1 MVHSSRNRI
10 QSAADAGYIQV
21 NGKPVK
27 SNYKVRPNDVIT
39 LMLDVPKHDSTIY
52 PEDIPLD
59 IVYED
64 DALMVINKPAGMVVH
79 PGAGNFSG
87 TLINAIAWH
96 MRDVPT
102 FDANSIT
109 AVDLDLSGE
118 TPSIGQVAKDALV
131 EKILATQG
139 EEFDAVSGATITS
152 TAVKTALK
160 NCIAQAKG
168 DAVNSGSV
176 KPMVESTSAFILKD
190 ITADD
195 VNASVVELDPIT
207 DFAKEVNADVVVAGA
222 GAAGVIAAVKA
233 ADMGATVAVLQKE
246 AVAVS
251 QGNCSSAIIK
261 SGSTE
266 GGLKKWLTFATAVNC
281 WRNNRKLLEAYIER
295 SEEALKFVCEK
306 SGITEETEWKNKYGV
321 TKYQDTSAVY
331 TGVWHDGTQ
340 SYDFGDE
347 KVEVFAPWFGPK
359 PGNYGSLVSGILKD
373 AQEEYGD
380 KLQVYFSTPI
390 VQLVKDADGTVIG
403 CVGKDLDGNYIKFN
417 AKSVILA
424 TGAYENNATMVRR
437 FCPDVEKFDKKVVH
451 RTGDGNILAIE
462 AGGCMEPVAHSR
474 VMHDFD
480 AGLMWDEPPYLIVNM
495 NGERFID
502 EEVDMAYISNALRW
516 QPGYKGENMDPE
528 HQETGSLG
536 WYCQIYDNDY
546 MSYANGPVPD
556 FVMARYLKEGPAE
569 DHVSV
574 FPELIDTFKADT
586 IEELAEKLG
595 LPVEKTVETFNRY
608 NDLCEKGV
616 DEDFGKP
623 AKYLHAFKTAPFWG
637 IRRHIRCSSIT
648 AGVLS
653 DEYGRVTTEEGEVIK
668 GLYAVGNLG
677 GQFYGAPD
685 YPFFHPGLSLGHAVT
700 FGYIAG
706 EHAAQNL

>member
-1 MVHSSRNRI
+1 MSEKTISRRSFLKGALAG
-10 QSAADAGYIQV
+10 SAAVALTSVSG
-21 NGKPVK
+21 
-27 SNYKVRPNDVIT
+27 IT
-39 LMLDVPKHDSTIY
+39 AFAEEKGIY
-52 PEDIPLD
+52 TPGTYSATAD
-59 IVYED
+59 
-64 DALMVINKPAGMVVH
+64 GMGTVVVT
-79 PGAGNFSG
+79 A
-87 TLINAIAWH
+87 
-96 MRDVPT
+96 T
-102 FDANSIT
+102 FDANSIVS
-109 AVDLDLSGE
+109 VDLDVSGE
-118 TPSIGQVAKDALV
+118 TPSIGQAAKDALI
-131 EKILATQG
+131 EQIMAAQG
-139 EEFDAVSGATITS
+139 TEIDGVSGATITS

-176 KPMVESTSAFILKD
+176 KPMVESTSAFVLKD

-207 DFAKEVNADVVVAGA
+207 DFAQEIDVDVVVAGA
-222 GAAGVIAAVKA
+222 GASGVIAAVKA
-233 ADMGATVAVLQKE
+233 ADMGAKVAVLQKE

-261 SGSTE
+261 GGSTE

-295 SEEALKFVCEK
+295 SEEALKFVCDK
-306 SGITEETEWKNKYGV
+306 SKITEETEWKNDEYGV

-359 PGNYGSLVSGILKD
+359 PNNYGTLVAGILKD
-373 AQEEYGD
+373 AQKEYGD
-380 KLQVYFSTPI
+380 NLQCFFNTPI

-437 FCPDVEKFDKKVVH
+437 FCPDIEKFDKKVIR

-495 NGERFID
+495 DGERFVS
-502 EEVDMAYISNALRW
+502 EEVDMAYISNVLRW

-528 HQETGSLG
+528 HQESGSLG
-536 WYCQIYDNDY
+536 WYCQIYDNNY
-546 MSYANGPVPD
+546 MEYATGPVPE
-556 FVMARYLKEGPAE
+556 FVMQRYLKEE
-569 DHVSV
+569 DPSLHVSV
-574 FPELIDTFKADT
+574 FPELIDTFRADT

-595 LPVEKTVETFNRY
+595 LPVDKTVESFNRY
-608 NDLCEKGV
+608 NELCEKGE
-616 DEDFGKP
+616 DLDFGKP
-623 AKYLHAFKTAPFWG
+623 AKYLHKFDTAPFWG

-653 DEYGRVTTEEGEVIK
+653 DEFGRVTTEEGEVIP

-700 FGYIAG
+700 FGFIAG

>member
-1 MVHSSRNRI
+1 MSEKNISRRSFLKSGAAAAAALAVTGLFG
-10 QSAADAGYIQV
+10 QDVKAAADGIYTPGTYSASAVGMGTV
-21 NGKPVK
+21 
-27 SNYKVRPNDVIT
+27 T
-39 LMLDVPKHDSTIY
+39 LTC
-52 PEDIPLD
+52 
-59 IVYED
+59 
-64 DALMVINKPAGMVVH
+64 
-79 PGAGNFSG
+79 
-87 TLINAIAWH
+87 
-96 MRDVPT
+96 T
-102 FDANSIT
+102 FDADSIT
-109 AVDLDLSGE
+109 DVVLDVSGE
-118 TPSIGQVAKDALV
+118 TESIGQAAHDALV
-131 EKILATQG
+131 EQILATQG
-139 EEFDAVSGATITS
+139 VEIDGVSGATITS
-152 TAVKTALK
+152 TAVRTALK

-168 DAVNSGSV
+168 ETVTSGSV
-176 KPMVESTSAFILKD
+176 KPMVESSGAFILKD

-195 VNASVVELDPIT
+195 VNASAVILDPIT
-207 DFAKEVNADVVVAGA
+207 DFAKEVDVDVVVAGA
-222 GAAGVIAAVKA
+222 GASGVIAAVKA
-233 ADMGATVAVLQKE
+233 AEMGAKVAVLQKE

-281 WRNNRKLLEAYIER
+281 WRNNRKLLEAYIDR
-295 SEEALKFVCEK
+295 SEEALRFVCEK

-380 KLQVYFSTPI
+380 NLQVFFSTPI
-390 VQLVKDADGTVIG
+390 VQLVKDADGTIIG
-403 CVGKDLDGNYIKFN
+403 CVGKDIDGNYIKFN

-437 FCPDVEKFDKKVVH
+437 FCPDIEKFDKKVVH

-516 QPGYKGENMDPE
+516 QPGFKGENMDPE
-528 HQETGSLG
+528 HQETGSIG

-608 NDLCEKGV
+608 NELCEKGE

-653 DEYGRVTTEEGEVIK
+653 DEYGRVTTEDGEVIK

-706 EHAAQNL
+706 EHAAQNR

>member
-1 MVHSSRNRI
+1 MSELSRRDFLKGSLAGAASLAMAGI
-10 QSAADAGYIQV
+10 GLSAVKNTAHAAGIYTPGTYSATAD
-21 NGKPVK
+21 
-27 SNYKVRPNDVIT
+27 
-39 LMLDVPKHDSTIY
+39 
-52 PEDIPLD
+52 
-59 IVYED
+59 
-64 DALMVINKPAGMVVH
+64 GM
-79 PGAGNFSG
+79 G
-87 TLINAIAWH
+87 TVTVTA
-96 MRDVPT
+96 T
-102 FDANSIT
+102 FDENSIT
-109 AVDLDLSGE
+109 EILLDVSGE
-118 TPSIGQVAKDALV
+118 TPSIGQAAKDELISQVMAAQSA
-131 EKILATQG
+131 EIDG
-139 EEFDAVSGATITS
+139 VSSATITS

-168 DAVNSGSV
+168 EAVNSGSV
-176 KPMVESTSAFILKD
+176 KPQVASDGAFILKD

-195 VNASVVELDPIT
+195 VNASAVELDPIT
-207 DFAKEVNADVVVAGA
+207 SFAKEVDVDVVVAGA
-222 GAAGVIAAVKA
+222 GASGVIAAVRA
-233 ADMGATVAVLQKE
+233 AELGATVAVLQKE

-295 SEEALKFVCEK
+295 SEEALHFVCEK

-321 TKYQDTSAVY
+321 TKYQDTSAVF

-390 VQLVKDADGTVIG
+390 VQLVKDADGTIIG
-403 CVGKDLDGNYIKFN
+403 CVGKDIDGNYIKFN

-480 AGLMWDEPPYLIVNM
+480 AGLMWDEPPYLIVNI
-495 NGERFID
+495 NCERFID

-516 QPGYKGENMDPE
+516 QPGFKGENMDPE
-528 HQETGSLG
+528 HQESGSLG

-546 MSYANGPVPD
+546 MEYANGPVPD
-556 FVMARYLKEGPAE
+556 FVMARYLKEE
-569 DHVSV
+569 DPSLHVSV
-574 FPELIDTFKADT
+574 FPELIDTFRADT

-608 NDLCEKGV
+608 NELCEKGE

>member
-1 MVHSSRNRI
+1 MSELSRRDFLKGSLAGAASIAMAGIGLGALKNSAHAAGIYTPGTYSATADGMGTVTVTATFDENSSTEI
-10 QSAADAGYIQV
+10 
-21 NGKPVK
+21 
-27 SNYKVRPNDVIT
+27 
-39 LMLDVPKHDSTIY
+39 LLDV
-52 PEDIPLD
+52 
-59 IVYED
+59 
-64 DALMVINKPAGMVVH
+64 
-79 PGAGNFSG
+79 
-87 TLINAIAWH
+87 
-96 MRDVPT
+96 
-102 FDANSIT
+102 
-109 AVDLDLSGE
+109 SGE
-118 TPSIGQVAKDALV
+118 TPTIGQAAKDELISQVMAAQSA
-131 EKILATQG
+131 EIDG
-139 EEFDAVSGATITS
+139 VSSATITS

-168 DAVNSGSV
+168 EAVNSGSV
-176 KPMVESTSAFILKD
+176 KPQVASDGAFILKD

-195 VNASVVELDPIT
+195 VNASAVELDPIT
-207 DFAKEVNADVVVAGA
+207 SFAKEITVDVVVCGA
-222 GAAGVIAAVKA
+222 GAAGVPAAVRA
-233 ADMGATVAVLQKE
+233 LDLGATVAVLQKE

-251 QGNCSSAIIK
+251 QGNCSSCIVK
-261 SGSTE
+261 SESTE
-266 GGLKKWLTFATAVNC
+266 AGLKKWLTFATAVNC
-281 WRNNRKLLEAYIER
+281 WRNNRKLLEAYVDR
-295 SEEALKFVCEK
+295 SEEAIRFLVAK
-306 SGITEETEWKNKYGV
+306 GGLTEENEYKNEKYGFSI
-321 TKYQDTSAVY
+321 YQYSNDPF
-331 TGVWHDGTQ
+331 TGVKHDGTQ
-340 SYDFGDE
+340 TYDFGEDT
-347 KVEVFAPWFGPK
+347 VGIYGPWFGPK
-359 PGNYGSLVSGILKD
+359 PNNYGTLVSAILKE

-380 KLQVYFSTPI
+380 KLQCFFNTPV
-390 VQLVKDADGTVIG
+390 VQLLKDADGTIVG
-403 CVGKDLDGNYIKFN
+403 CVGKDLDGNYIKVN

-437 FCPDVEKFDKKVVH
+437 FCPDIEKFDKKVVH

-495 NGERFID
+495 EGERFID

-528 HQETGSLG
+528 HQDSGSLG

-546 MSYANGPVPD
+546 MSYANAGVPD

-608 NDLCEKGV
+608 NELCEKGEDV
-616 DEDFGKP
+616 DFGKP
-623 AKYLHAFKTAPFWG
+623 SKYLHAFKTAPFWG
-637 IRRHIRCSSIT
+637 TRRHIRCSSIT
-648 AGVLS
+648 AGVLT
-653 DEYGRVTTEEGEVIK
+653 DEFGRVTTEEGEVIK
-668 GLYAVGNLG
+668 GLYAAGNLG
-677 GQFYGAPD
+677 GQFFGAPD

>member
-1 MVHSSRNRI
+1 MSELSRRDFLKGSLAGAASIAMAGIGLGALKN
-10 QSAADAGYIQV
+10 SAHAAGIYTAGTYSATAD
-21 NGKPVK
+21 
-27 SNYKVRPNDVIT
+27 
-39 LMLDVPKHDSTIY
+39 
-52 PEDIPLD
+52 
-59 IVYED
+59 
-64 DALMVINKPAGMVVH
+64 GM
-79 PGAGNFSG
+79 G
-87 TLINAIAWH
+87 TVTVTA
-96 MRDVPT
+96 T
-102 FDANSIT
+102 FDENSIT
-109 AVDLDLSGE
+109 EILLDVSGE
-118 TPSIGQVAKDALV
+118 TPTIGQAAKDELISQVMAAQSA
-131 EKILATQG
+131 EIDG
-139 EEFDAVSGATITS
+139 VSSATITS

-168 DAVNSGSV
+168 EAVNSGSV
-176 KPMVESTSAFILKD
+176 KPQVASDGAFILKD

-195 VNASVVELDPIT
+195 VNASAVELDPIT
-207 DFAKEVNADVVVAGA
+207 SFAKEITVDVVVCGA
-222 GAAGVIAAVKA
+222 GAAGVPAAVRA
-233 ADMGATVAVLQKE
+233 LDLGATVAVLQKE

-251 QGNCSSAIIK
+251 QGNCSSCIVK
-261 SGSTE
+261 SESTE
-266 GGLKKWLTFATAVNC
+266 AGLKKWLTFATAVNC
-281 WRNNRKLLEAYIER
+281 WRNNRKLLEAYIDR
-295 SEEALKFVCEK
+295 SEEAIRFLVAK
-306 SGITEETEWKNKYGV
+306 GGLTEENEYKNEKYGFSI
-321 TKYQDTSAVY
+321 YQYSSDPF
-331 TGVWHDGTQ
+331 TGVMHDGTQ

-347 KVEVFAPWFGPK
+347 TVGIYGPWFGPK
-359 PGNYGSLVSGILKD
+359 PNNYGTLVSAVLKE

-380 KLQVYFSTPI
+380 KLQVFFSTPV
-390 VQLVKDADGTVIG
+390 VQLLKDADGTIVG
-403 CVGKDLDGNYIKFN
+403 CVGKDLDGNYIKVN

-437 FCPDVEKFDKKVVH
+437 FCPDIEKFDKKVVH

-528 HQETGSLG
+528 HQETGSIG
-536 WYCQIYDNDY
+536 WYCQIYDSDY

-556 FVMARYLKEGPAE
+556 FVMARYLKEE
-569 DHVSV
+569 DPSLHVSV
-574 FPELIDTFKADT
+574 FPELIDTFRADT

-608 NDLCEKGV
+608 NELCEKGEDV
-616 DEDFGKP
+616 DFGKP

-637 IRRHIRCSSIT
+637 TRRHIRCSSIT
-648 AGVLS
+648 AGVLT
-653 DEYGRVTTEEGEVIK
+653 DEYGRVTTEDGKVIK
-668 GLYAVGNLG
+668 GLYAAGNLG
-677 GQFYGAPD
+677 GQFFGAPD

-706 EHAAQNL
+706 EHAARNL

>member
-1 MVHSSRNRI
+1 MSEITRRSFLKGTLAG
-10 QSAADAGYIQV
+10 AA
-21 NGKPVK
+21 
-27 SNYKVRPNDVIT
+27 
-39 LMLDVPKHDSTIY
+39 TI
-52 PEDIPLD
+52 
-59 IVYED
+59 
-64 DALMVINKPAGMVVH
+64 AMA
-79 PGAGNFSG
+79 GAGLG
-87 TLINAIAWH
+87 TTAFAENGIYKPGTYSATADG
-96 MRDVPT
+96 MGTVTVTAT

-109 AVDLDLSGE
+109 AVELDVSGE
-118 TPSIGQVAKDALV
+118 TPSIGQAAKDALV
-131 EKILATQG
+131 EQIMATQG
-139 EEFDAVSGATITS
+139 AEIDGVSGATITS

-168 DAVNSGSV
+168 EAVNSGSV
-176 KPMVESTSAFILKD
+176 KPMVESSSAFVLKD

-195 VNASVVELDPIT
+195 INASAVELDPIT
-207 DFAKEVNADVVVAGA
+207 EFAKEVDVGVVVAGA
-222 GAAGVIAAVKA
+222 GASGVIAAVKA
-233 ADMGATVAVLQKE
+233 ADMGASVAVLQKE

-281 WRNNRKLLEAYIER
+281 WRNNRKLLEAYIDR
-295 SEEALKFVCEK
+295 SEEALRFVCDK
-306 SGITEETEWKNKYGV
+306 SGITEETEWKNDKYGV
-321 TKYQDTSAVY
+321 TKYQDTSTVY

-340 SYDFGDE
+340 SYDFGEE

-359 PGNYGSLVSGILKD
+359 PNNYGTLVSGILKD
-373 AQEEYGD
+373 AVEEYGD
-380 KLQVYFSTPI
+380 KLQVFYNTPI

-437 FCPDVEKFDKKVVH
+437 FCPDIENFDKKVIH

-495 NGERFID
+495 NGERFVS
-502 EEVDMAYISNALRW
+502 EEVDMAYISNVLRW
-516 QPGYKGENMDPE
+516 QPGFKGENMDPE

-536 WYCQIYDNDY
+536 WYCQIYDNNY
-546 MSYANGPVPD
+546 MEYANGPVPD
-556 FVMARYLKEGPAE
+556 FVMQRYLKEE
-569 DHVSV
+569 DPSLHVSV
-574 FPELIDTFKADT
+574 FPELIDTFRADT

-595 LPVEKTVETFNRY
+595 LPVDKTVESFNRY
-608 NDLCEKGV
+608 NELCEKGE
-616 DEDFGKP
+616 DLDFGKP
-623 AKYLHAFKTAPFWG
+623 AKYMHKFDTAPFWG

-653 DEYGRVTTEEGEVIK
+653 DEFGRVTTESGEVIK

-700 FGYIAG
+700 FGFIAG
-706 EHAAQNL
+706 EHAAQNK

>member
-1 MVHSSRNRI
+1 MSENISRRNFLKG
-10 QSAADAGYIQV
+10 SLAGAATLAMAGV
-21 NGKPVK
+21 GLG
-27 SNYKVRPNDVIT
+27 T
-39 LMLDVPKHDSTIY
+39 TAFAEEGIY
-52 PEDIPLD
+52 TPGTYTATAE
-59 IVYED
+59 
-64 DALMVINKPAGMVVH
+64 GMETVTVT
-79 PGAGNFSG
+79 A
-87 TLINAIAWH
+87 
-96 MRDVPT
+96 T

-109 AVDLDLSGE
+109 DIELDVSGE
-118 TPSIGQVAKDALV
+118 TPSIGQAAKDELIEQIMAAQSA
-131 EKILATQG
+131 EIDG
-139 EEFDAVSGATITS
+139 VSGATITS
-152 TAVKTALK
+152 TAVRTALK

-168 DAVNSGSV
+168 EAVDSGSV

-195 VNASVVELDPIT
+195 VNASAVELDPIT
-207 DFAKEVNADVVVAGA
+207 DFAQEVDVDVVVAGA

-233 ADMGATVAVLQKE
+233 AEMGAKVAVLQKE

-306 SGITEETEWKNKYGV
+306 SGITEETEWKNEKYGV

-340 SYDFGDE
+340 SYDFGDD

-359 PGNYGSLVSGILKD
+359 PNNYGTLVSGILKD
-373 AQEEYGD
+373 AVEEYGD
-380 KLQVYFSTPI
+380 NLQVFFSTPI
-390 VQLVKDADGTVIG
+390 VQLVKDDDGAVIG
-403 CVGKDLDGNYIKFN
+403 CVGKDLDGKYIKFN

-437 FCPDVEKFDKKVVH
+437 FCPDIENFDKKVVH

-495 NGERFID
+495 NGERFVS
-502 EEVDMAYISNALRW
+502 EEVDMAYISNVLRW
-516 QPGYKGENMDPE
+516 QPGFKGENMDPE
-528 HQETGSLG
+528 HAETGSLG
-536 WYCQIYDNDY
+536 WYCQIYDNNY
-546 MSYANGPVPD
+546 MEYANGGVPEV
-556 FVMARYLKEGPAE
+556 VMARYLKEE
-569 DHVSV
+569 DPSLHVSV
-574 FPELIDTFKADT
+574 FPELIDTFRADT
-586 IEELAEKLG
+586 IAELAEKLG
-595 LPVEKTVETFNRY
+595 LPVDKTVESFNRY
-608 NDLCEKGV
+608 NELCEKGE
-616 DEDFGKP
+616 DLDFGKP
-623 AKYLHAFKTAPFWG
+623 AKYLHKFDTAPFWG

-653 DEYGRVTTEEGEVIK
+653 DEFGRVTTEQGEVIK

-700 FGYIAG
+700 FGFIAG
-706 EHAAQNL
+706 EHAAQNK

>member
-1 MVHSSRNRI
+1 MSKKHLSRREFLKGSAVAAA
-10 QSAADAGYIQV
+10 SAAVLGLTGFSKEVAFADGIYTPGTYSATAQGAY
-21 NGKPVK
+21 
-27 SNYKVRPNDVIT
+27 
-39 LMLDVPKHDSTIY
+39 ST
-52 PEDIPLD
+52 
-59 IVYED
+59 VTVT
-64 DALMVINKPAGMVVH
+64 A
-79 PGAGNFSG
+79 
-87 TLINAIAWH
+87 
-96 MRDVPT
+96 T
-102 FDANSIT
+102 FDANAI
-109 AVDLDLSGE
+109 VNVELDVSGE
-118 TPSIGQVAKDALV
+118 TPSIGQAAKDQLIEQIMAAQSN
-131 EKILATQG
+131 EIDG
-139 EEFDAVSGATITS
+139 VSGATLTS
-152 TAVKTALK
+152 TAVKQALK

-168 DAVNSGSV
+168 EAVDSG
-176 KPMVESTSAFILKD
+176 KAMVESTGAFILKD

-195 VNASVVELDPIT
+195 VNASVVELEPIT
-207 DFAKEVNADVVVAGA
+207 NFAKEVDVDVVVAGA
-222 GAAGVIAAVKA
+222 GASGVIAAVKA

-246 AVAVS
+246 AAAVS

-281 WRNNRKLLEAYIER
+281 WRNNRKLLEAYIDR
-295 SEEALKFVCEK
+295 SEEALNFVCEK
-306 SGITEETEWKNKYGV
+306 SGITEATEWKNKYGV

-380 KLQVYFSTPI
+380 KLQVFFSTPI
-390 VQLVKDADGTVIG
+390 VQLVKDADGTIIG

-437 FCPDVEKFDKKVVH
+437 FCPDVEKFDKKVSR

-495 NGERFID
+495 NGERFVS
-502 EEVDMAYISNALRW
+502 EEVDMAYISNVLKW
-516 QPGYKGENMDPE
+516 QPGFKGENLDPE
-528 HQETGSLG
+528 HAESGSLG
-536 WYCQIYDNDY
+536 WYCQIYDNNY
-546 MSYANGPVPD
+546 MEYATGPVPE
-556 FVMARYLKEGPAE
+556 FVMQRYLKEE
-569 DHVSV
+569 DPSLHVSV
-574 FPELIDTFKADT
+574 FPELIDTFRADT

-595 LPVEKTVETFNRY
+595 LPVEETVASFNRY
-608 NDLCEKGV
+608 NELCEKGE
-616 DEDFGKP
+616 DLDFGKP
-623 AKYLHAFKTAPFWG
+623 AKYLHKFDTAPFWG

-653 DEYGRVTTEEGEVIK
+653 DEYGRVTTEDGKVIK

-700 FGYIAG
+700 FGFIAG
-706 EHAAQNL
+706 EHAALNK

>member
-1 MVHSSRNRI
+1 MNGKHLSRRDFLKGALAG
-10 QSAADAGYIQV
+10 SAAVALTSVTG
-21 NGKPVK
+21 
-27 SNYKVRPNDVIT
+27 IT
-39 LMLDVPKHDSTIY
+39 AFADDSGIY
-52 PEDIPLD
+52 TPGTYSATAD
-59 IVYED
+59 
-64 DALMVINKPAGMVVH
+64 GMGTVVVT
-79 PGAGNFSG
+79 A
-87 TLINAIAWH
+87 
-96 MRDVPT
+96 T
-102 FDANSIT
+102 FDANSIVS
-109 AVDLDLSGE
+109 VDLDVSGE
-118 TPSIGQVAKDALV
+118 TPSIGQAAKDALI
-131 EKILATQG
+131 EQIIATQG
-139 EEFDAVSGATITS
+139 ADIDGVSGASITS
-152 TAVKTALK
+152 TAVRTALK

-168 DAVNSGSV
+168 EAVNSGSV
-176 KPMVESTSAFILKD
+176 KPQIESSSAFVLTD

-195 VNASVVELDPIT
+195 INASAVELEPIT
-207 DFAKEVNADVVVAGA
+207 EFAQEVDVDVVVAGA
-222 GAAGVIAAVKA
+222 GASGVIAAVKA
-233 ADMGATVAVLQKE
+233 ADMGAKVAVLQKE

-261 SGSTE
+261 GGSTE

-281 WRNNRKLLEAYIER
+281 WRNNRKLLEAYIDR
-295 SEEALKFVCEK
+295 SEEALRFVCEK
-306 SGITEETEWKNKYGV
+306 SGVTEENEWVNKYGV

-340 SYDFGDE
+340 SYDFGED

-380 KLQVYFSTPI
+380 NLQVFFSTPI
-390 VQLVKDADGTVIG
+390 VQLIKDEEGTVIG

-437 FCPDVEKFDKKVVH
+437 FCPDIEKFDKKVVH

-495 NGERFID
+495 NGERFVS
-502 EEVDMAYISNALRW
+502 EEVDMAYISNVLKW
-516 QPGYKGENMDPE
+516 QPGFKGENMDPE

-536 WYCQIYDNDY
+536 WYCQIYDNNY
-546 MSYANGPVPD
+546 MEYANGPVPE
-556 FVMARYLKEGPAE
+556 FVMQRYLKEE
-569 DHVSV
+569 DPSLHVSV
-574 FPELIDTFKADT
+574 FPELIDTFRADT

-595 LPVEKTVETFNRY
+595 LPVEATVASFNRY
-608 NDLCEKGV
+608 NELCEKGE
-616 DEDFGKP
+616 DLDFGKP
-623 AKYLHAFKTAPFWG
+623 AKYLHKFDTAPFWG

-653 DEYGRVTTEEGEVIK
+653 DEYGRVTTESGEVIK

-700 FGYIAG
+700 FGFIAG
-706 EHAAQNL
+706 EHAAQNK

>member
-1 MVHSSRNRI
+1 MSEKNISRRSFLKSGAAAAAALAVTGLFG
-10 QSAADAGYIQV
+10 QDVKAAADGIYTPGTYSASAVGMGTV
-21 NGKPVK
+21 
-27 SNYKVRPNDVIT
+27 T
-39 LMLDVPKHDSTIY
+39 LTC
-52 PEDIPLD
+52 
-59 IVYED
+59 
-64 DALMVINKPAGMVVH
+64 
-79 PGAGNFSG
+79 
-87 TLINAIAWH
+87 
-96 MRDVPT
+96 T
-102 FDANSIT
+102 FDADSIT
-109 AVDLDLSGE
+109 DVVLDVSGE
-118 TPSIGQVAKDALV
+118 TESIGQAAHDALV
-131 EKILATQG
+131 EQILATQG
-139 EEFDAVSGATITS
+139 VEIDGVSGATITS
-152 TAVKTALK
+152 TAVRTALK

-168 DAVNSGSV
+168 ETVTSGSV
-176 KPMVESTSAFILKD
+176 KPMVESSGAFILKD

-195 VNASVVELDPIT
+195 VNASAVILDPIT
-207 DFAKEVNADVVVAGA
+207 DFAKEVDVDVVVAGA
-222 GAAGVIAAVKA
+222 GASGVIAAVKA
-233 ADMGATVAVLQKE
+233 AEMGAKVAVLQKE

-281 WRNNRKLLEAYIER
+281 WRNNRKLLEAYIDR
-295 SEEALKFVCEK
+295 SEEALRFVCEK

-380 KLQVYFSTPI
+380 NLQVFFSTPI
-390 VQLVKDADGTVIG
+390 VQLVKDADGTIIG

-437 FCPDVEKFDKKVVH
+437 FCPDIEKFDKKVVH

-516 QPGYKGENMDPE
+516 QPGFKGENMDPE
-528 HQETGSLG
+528 HQETGSIG

-608 NDLCEKGV
+608 NELCEKGE

-653 DEYGRVTTEEGEVIK
+653 DEYGRVTTEDGEVIK

-700 FGYIAG
+700 FGFIAG
-706 EHAAQNL
+706 EHAAQNK

>member
-1 MVHSSRNRI
+1 MSELSRRDFLKGSLAGAASLAMAGI
-10 QSAADAGYIQV
+10 GLSAVNTAAHADG
-21 NGKPVK
+21 
-27 SNYKVRPNDVIT
+27 
-39 LMLDVPKHDSTIY
+39 IY
-52 PEDIPLD
+52 TPGTYSATAD
-59 IVYED
+59 
-64 DALMVINKPAGMVVH
+64 GM
-79 PGAGNFSG
+79 G
-87 TLINAIAWH
+87 TVTVTA
-96 MRDVPT
+96 T

-109 AVDLDLSGE
+109 EILLDVSGE
-118 TPSIGQVAKDALV
+118 TPSIGQAAKDELISQVMAAQSAD
-131 EKILATQG
+131 IDG
-139 EEFDAVSGATITS
+139 VSSATITS

-168 DAVNSGSV
+168 EAVNSGSV
-176 KPMVESTSAFILKD
+176 KPLVQSDGAFILKD

-195 VNASVVELDPIT
+195 VNASAVELEPIT
-207 DFAKEVNADVVVAGA
+207 NFAKEIDVDVVVAGA
-222 GAAGVIAAVKA
+222 GASGVIAAVRA
-233 ADMGATVAVLQKE
+233 AELGATVAVLQKE

-261 SGSTE
+261 SGSTP

-281 WRNNRKLLEAYIER
+281 WRNNRKLLEAYIDR
-295 SEEALKFVCEK
+295 SEEALRFVCEK

-380 KLQVYFSTPI
+380 KLQVFFSTPI
-390 VQLVKDADGTVIG
+390 VQLVKDADGTIIG
-403 CVGKDLDGNYIKFN
+403 CVGKDIDGNYIKFN

-437 FCPDVEKFDKKVVH
+437 FCPDIEKFDKKVVH

-516 QPGYKGENMDPE
+516 QPGFKGENMDPE

-546 MSYANGPVPD
+546 MSYADAGVPD
-556 FVMARYLKEGPAE
+556 FVMARYLKEE
-569 DHVSV
+569 DPSLHVSV
-574 FPELIDTFKADT
+574 FPELIDTFRADT

-595 LPVEKTVETFNRY
+595 LPVDKTVESFNRY
-608 NDLCEKGV
+608 NELCEKGE
-616 DEDFGKP
+616 DLDFGKDP
-623 AKYLHAFKTAPFWG
+623 KYLHKFVTAPFWG

-653 DEYGRVTTEEGEVIK
+653 DEYGRVTTEKGEVIK
-668 GLYAVGNLG
+668 GLYAAGNLG

>member
-1 MVHSSRNRI
+1 
-10 QSAADAGYIQV
+10 
-21 NGKPVK
+21 
-27 SNYKVRPNDVIT
+27 
-39 LMLDVPKHDSTIY
+39 
-52 PEDIPLD
+52 
-59 IVYED
+59 
-64 DALMVINKPAGMVVH
+64 
-79 PGAGNFSG
+79 
-87 TLINAIAWH
+87 
-96 MRDVPT
+96 
-102 FDANSIT
+102 
-109 AVDLDLSGE
+109 
-118 TPSIGQVAKDALV
+118 
-131 EKILATQG
+131 
-139 EEFDAVSGATITS
+139 
-152 TAVKTALK
+152 
-160 NCIAQAKG
+160 
-168 DAVNSGSV
+168 
-176 KPMVESTSAFILKD
+176 MVESTSAFILKD

-195 VNASVVELDPIT
+195 VNASAVELDPIT
-207 DFAKEVNADVVVAGA
+207 DFAQEVDVDVVVAGA

-233 ADMGATVAVLQKE
+233 AEMGAKVAVLQKE

-306 SGITEETEWKNKYGV
+306 SGITEETEWKNEKYGV

-340 SYDFGDE
+340 SYDFGDD

-359 PGNYGSLVSGILKD
+359 PNNYGTLVSGILKD
-373 AQEEYGD
+373 AVEEYGD
-380 KLQVYFSTPI
+380 NLQVFFSTPI
-390 VQLVKDADGTVIG
+390 VQLVKDDDGAVIG
-403 CVGKDLDGNYIKFN
+403 CVGKDLDGKYIKFN

-437 FCPDVEKFDKKVVH
+437 FCPDIENFDKKVVH

-495 NGERFID
+495 NGERFVS
-502 EEVDMAYISNALRW
+502 EEVDMAYISNVLRW
-516 QPGYKGENMDPE
+516 QPGFKGENMDPE
-528 HQETGSLG
+528 HAETGSLG
-536 WYCQIYDNDY
+536 WYCQIYDNNY
-546 MSYANGPVPD
+546 MEYANGGVPEV
-556 FVMARYLKEGPAE
+556 VMARYLKEE
-569 DHVSV
+569 DPSLHVSV
-574 FPELIDTFKADT
+574 FPELIDTFRADT

-595 LPVEKTVETFNRY
+595 LPVDKTVESFNRY
-608 NDLCEKGV
+608 NELCEKGE
-616 DEDFGKP
+616 DLDFGKP
-623 AKYLHAFKTAPFWG
+623 AKYLHKFDTAPFWG

-653 DEYGRVTTEEGEVIK
+653 DEFGRVTTEQGEVIK

-700 FGYIAG
+700 FGFIAG
-706 EHAAQNL
+706 EHAAQNK

>member
-1 MVHSSRNRI
+1 MSELSRRDFLKGSLAGAASLAMAGI
-10 QSAADAGYIQV
+10 GLSAVKNTAHAAGIYTPGTYSATAD
-21 NGKPVK
+21 
-27 SNYKVRPNDVIT
+27 
-39 LMLDVPKHDSTIY
+39 
-52 PEDIPLD
+52 
-59 IVYED
+59 
-64 DALMVINKPAGMVVH
+64 GM
-79 PGAGNFSG
+79 G
-87 TLINAIAWH
+87 TVTVTA
-96 MRDVPT
+96 T
-102 FDANSIT
+102 FDENSIT
-109 AVDLDLSGE
+109 EILLDVSGE
-118 TPSIGQVAKDALV
+118 TPSIGQAAKDELISQVMAAQSA
-131 EKILATQG
+131 EIDG
-139 EEFDAVSGATITS
+139 VSSATITS

-168 DAVNSGSV
+168 EAVNSGSV
-176 KPMVESTSAFILKD
+176 KPQVASDGAFILKD

-195 VNASVVELDPIT
+195 VNASAVELDPIT
-207 DFAKEVNADVVVAGA
+207 SFAKEVDVDVVVAGA
-222 GAAGVIAAVKA
+222 GASGVIAAVRA
-233 ADMGATVAVLQKE
+233 AELGATVAVLQKE

-390 VQLVKDADGTVIG
+390 VQLVKDADGTIIG

-546 MSYANGPVPD
+546 MGYANGPVPD

>member
-1 MVHSSRNRI
+1 MSELSRRDFLKGSLAGAASIAMAGIGLGAVKN
-10 QSAADAGYIQV
+10 SAHAAG
-21 NGKPVK
+21 
-27 SNYKVRPNDVIT
+27 
-39 LMLDVPKHDSTIY
+39 IY
-52 PEDIPLD
+52 TPGTYSATAE
-59 IVYED
+59 
-64 DALMVINKPAGMVVH
+64 GM
-79 PGAGNFSG
+79 G
-87 TLINAIAWH
+87 TVTVTA
-96 MRDVPT
+96 T
-102 FDANSIT
+102 FDENSIT
-109 AVDLDLSGE
+109 EILLDVSGE
-118 TPSIGQVAKDALV
+118 TPTIGQAAKDELISQVMAAQSA
-131 EKILATQG
+131 EIDG
-139 EEFDAVSGATITS
+139 VSSATITS

-168 DAVNSGSV
+168 EAVNSGNV
-176 KPMVESTSAFILKD
+176 KPQVASDGAFILKD

-195 VNASVVELDPIT
+195 VNASAVELDPIT
-207 DFAKEVNADVVVAGA
+207 SFAKEITVDVAVCGA
-222 GAAGVIAAVKA
+222 GAAGVPAAVRA
-233 ADMGATVAVLQKE
+233 LDLGATVAVLQKE

-251 QGNCSSAIIK
+251 QGNCSSCIVK
-261 SGSTE
+261 SESTE
-266 GGLKKWLTFATAVNC
+266 AGLKKWLTFATAVNC
-281 WRNNRKLLEAYIER
+281 WRNNRKLLEAYIDR
-295 SEEALKFVCEK
+295 SEEAIRFLVAK
-306 SGITEETEWKNKYGV
+306 GGLTEENEYKNEKYGFSI
-321 TKYQDTSAVY
+321 YQYSSDPF
-331 TGVWHDGTQ
+331 TGVMHDGTQ

-347 KVEVFAPWFGPK
+347 TVGIYGPWFGPK
-359 PGNYGSLVSGILKD
+359 PNNYGTLVSAVLKE
-373 AQEEYGD
+373 AQEQYGD
-380 KLQVYFSTPI
+380 KLQCFFNTPV
-390 VQLVKDADGTVIG
+390 VQLLKDADGTIVG
-403 CVGKDLDGNYIKFN
+403 CVGKDLDGNYIKVN

-437 FCPDVEKFDKKVVH
+437 FCPDIEKFDKKVVH

-495 NGERFID
+495 EGERFID

-528 HQETGSLG
+528 HQETGSIG

-608 NDLCEKGV
+608 NELCEKGEDV
-616 DEDFGKP
+616 DFGKP

-637 IRRHIRCSSIT
+637 TRRHIRCSSIT
-648 AGVLS
+648 AGVLT
-653 DEYGRVTTEEGEVIK
+653 DEYGRVTTEDGKVIK
-668 GLYAVGNLG
+668 GLYAAGNLG
-677 GQFYGAPD
+677 GQFFGAPD

>member
-1 MVHSSRNRI
+1 MSELSRRDFLKGSLAGAASLAMAGI
-10 QSAADAGYIQV
+10 GLSAVNTAAHADG
-21 NGKPVK
+21 
-27 SNYKVRPNDVIT
+27 
-39 LMLDVPKHDSTIY
+39 IY
-52 PEDIPLD
+52 TPGTYSATAD
-59 IVYED
+59 
-64 DALMVINKPAGMVVH
+64 GM
-79 PGAGNFSG
+79 G
-87 TLINAIAWH
+87 TVTVTA
-96 MRDVPT
+96 T

-109 AVDLDLSGE
+109 EILLDVSGE
-118 TPSIGQVAKDALV
+118 TPSVGQAAKDELISQVMAAQSAD
-131 EKILATQG
+131 IDG
-139 EEFDAVSGATITS
+139 VSSATITS

-168 DAVNSGSV
+168 EAVNSGSV
-176 KPMVESTSAFILKD
+176 KPQVQSDGAFILKD

-195 VNASVVELDPIT
+195 VNASAVELEPIT
-207 DFAKEVNADVVVAGA
+207 NFAKEIDVDVVVAGA
-222 GAAGVIAAVKA
+222 GASGVIAAVRA
-233 ADMGATVAVLQKE
+233 AELGATVAVLQKE

-261 SGSTE
+261 SGSTP

-281 WRNNRKLLEAYIER
+281 WRNNRKLLEAYIDR
-295 SEEALKFVCEK
+295 SEEALRFVCEK

-347 KVEVFAPWFGPK
+347 PWFGPK

-380 KLQVYFSTPI
+380 KLQVFFSTPI
-390 VQLVKDADGTVIG
+390 VQLVKDADGTIIG
-403 CVGKDLDGNYIKFN
+403 CVGKDIDGNYIKFN

-437 FCPDVEKFDKKVVH
+437 FCPDIEKFDKKVVH

-462 AGGCMEPVAHSR
+462 AGGCMEPVAHSRVMHDFDAR

-516 QPGYKGENMDPE
+516 QPGFKGENMDPE
-528 HQETGSLG
+528 HQETGSIG

-556 FVMARYLKEGPAE
+556 FVMARYLKEE
-569 DHVSV
+569 DPSLHVSV
-574 FPELIDTFKADT
+574 FPELIDTFRADT

-608 NDLCEKGV
+608 NELCEKGE

-653 DEYGRVTTEEGEVIK
+653 DEYGRVTTEDGEVIK

-706 EHAAQNL
+706 EHAAQNR

>member
-1 MVHSSRNRI
+1 MSENISRRNFLKG
-10 QSAADAGYIQV
+10 SLAGAATLAMAGV
-21 NGKPVK
+21 GLG
-27 SNYKVRPNDVIT
+27 T
-39 LMLDVPKHDSTIY
+39 TAFAEEGIY
-52 PEDIPLD
+52 TPGTYTATAE
-59 IVYED
+59 
-64 DALMVINKPAGMVVH
+64 GMETVTVT
-79 PGAGNFSG
+79 A
-87 TLINAIAWH
+87 
-96 MRDVPT
+96 T

-109 AVDLDLSGE
+109 DIELDVSGE
-118 TPSIGQVAKDALV
+118 TPSIGQAAKDELIEQIMAAQSA
-131 EKILATQG
+131 EIDG
-139 EEFDAVSGATITS
+139 VSGATITS
-152 TAVKTALK
+152 TAVRTALK

-168 DAVNSGSV
+168 EAVDSGSV

-195 VNASVVELDPIT
+195 VNASAVELDPIT
-207 DFAKEVNADVVVAGA
+207 DFAQEVDVDVVVAGA

-233 ADMGATVAVLQKE
+233 AEMGAKVAVLQKE

-306 SGITEETEWKNKYGV
+306 SGITEETEWKNEKYGV

-340 SYDFGDE
+340 SYDFGDD

-359 PGNYGSLVSGILKD
+359 PNNYGTLVSGILKD
-373 AQEEYGD
+373 AVEEYGD
-380 KLQVYFSTPI
+380 NLLVFFSTPI
-390 VQLVKDADGTVIG
+390 VQLVKDDDGAVIG
-403 CVGKDLDGNYIKFN
+403 CVGKDLDGKYIKFN

-437 FCPDVEKFDKKVVH
+437 FCPDIENFDKKVVH

-495 NGERFID
+495 NGERFVS
-502 EEVDMAYISNALRW
+502 EEVDMAYISNVLRW
-516 QPGYKGENMDPE
+516 QPGFKGENMDPE
-528 HQETGSLG
+528 HAETGSLG
-536 WYCQIYDNDY
+536 WYCQIYDNNY
-546 MSYANGPVPD
+546 MEYANGGVPEV
-556 FVMARYLKEGPAE
+556 VMARYLKEE
-569 DHVSV
+569 DPSLHVSV
-574 FPELIDTFKADT
+574 FPELIDTFRADT

-595 LPVEKTVETFNRY
+595 LPVDKTVESFNRY
-608 NDLCEKGV
+608 NELCEKGE
-616 DEDFGKP
+616 DLDFGKP
-623 AKYLHAFKTAPFWG
+623 AKYLHKFDTAPFWG

-653 DEYGRVTTEEGEVIK
+653 DEFGRVTTEQGEVIK

-700 FGYIAG
+700 FGFIAG
-706 EHAAQNL
+706 EHAAQNK

>member
-1 MVHSSRNRI
+1 MSELSRRDFLKGSLAGAASLAMAGI
-10 QSAADAGYIQV
+10 GLSAVKNTAHAAGIYTPGTYSATAD
-21 NGKPVK
+21 
-27 SNYKVRPNDVIT
+27 
-39 LMLDVPKHDSTIY
+39 
-52 PEDIPLD
+52 
-59 IVYED
+59 
-64 DALMVINKPAGMVVH
+64 GM
-79 PGAGNFSG
+79 G
-87 TLINAIAWH
+87 TVTVTA
-96 MRDVPT
+96 T
-102 FDANSIT
+102 FDENSIT
-109 AVDLDLSGE
+109 EILLDVSGE
-118 TPSIGQVAKDALV
+118 TPSIGQAAKDELISQVMAAQSA
-131 EKILATQG
+131 EIDG
-139 EEFDAVSGATITS
+139 VSSATITS

-168 DAVNSGSV
+168 EAVNSGSV
-176 KPMVESTSAFILKD
+176 KPQVASDGAFILKD

-195 VNASVVELDPIT
+195 VNASAVELDPIT
-207 DFAKEVNADVVVAGA
+207 SFAKEVDVDVVVAGA
-222 GAAGVIAAVKA
+222 GASGVIAAVRA
-233 ADMGATVAVLQKE
+233 AELGATVAVLQKE

-295 SEEALKFVCEK
+295 SEEALHFVCEK

-321 TKYQDTSAVY
+321 TKYQDTSAVF

-390 VQLVKDADGTVIG
+390 VQLVKDADGTIIG
-403 CVGKDLDGNYIKFN
+403 CVGKDIDGNYIKFN

-437 FCPDVEKFDKKVVH
+437 FCPDIEKFDKKVVH

-516 QPGYKGENMDPE
+516 QPGFKGENMDPE
-528 HQETGSLG
+528 HQESGSLG

-546 MSYANGPVPD
+546 MEYANGPVPD
-556 FVMARYLKEGPAE
+556 FVMARYLKEE
-569 DHVSV
+569 DPSLHVSV
-574 FPELIDTFKADT
+574 FPELIDTFRADT

-608 NDLCEKGV
+608 NELCEKGE